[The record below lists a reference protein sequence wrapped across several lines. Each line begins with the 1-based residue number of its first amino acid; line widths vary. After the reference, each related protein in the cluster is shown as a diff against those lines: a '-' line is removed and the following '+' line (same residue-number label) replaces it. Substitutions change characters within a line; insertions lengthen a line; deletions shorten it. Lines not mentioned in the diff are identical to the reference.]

1 MWEPEQE
8 GLARGV
14 VKVFDVGD
22 PRGAGSSLKKGT
34 FDVNIAWELLRQDV
48 LYLDWNARQNVN
60 AIVNGHDKVGFLL
73 HLVGSSICVVFSDG
87 FNWDLLA
94 SCLDDHTSASSFA
107 NRNVLGYTEL
117 EQWPCSRSLK
127 C

>member
-1 MWEPEQE
+1 MAVRAVWIGAVLGIEWEPEQE

-60 AIVNGHDKVGFLL
+60 AIVNGHDKQVVEVLNPLL
-73 HLVGSSICVVFSDG
+73 
-87 FNWDLLA
+87 
-94 SCLDDHTSASSFA
+94 
-107 NRNVLGYTEL
+107 
-117 EQWPCSRSLK
+117 
-127 C
+127 